1 MKRLACVYTAGGDM
15 LSGMFEKMWPEAL
28 GEDIR
33 FNHIKDSNI
42 MADIVEKTYIT
53 ERIADWLE
61 LMFSAAAL
69 CDVDG
74 VVCCCSSVGD
84 EADKFIKAHPEVN
97 MMRIDYPMAKYA
109 ADNFDSV
116 AVMATLFTTVQPSCD
131 LVKRLAEAQGKE
143 ISVTDC
149 VIGEARKIQM
159 KDPEG
164 AARIAAEAA
173 RKLVEEKGV
182 QCILL
187 AQASMTGFT
196 PAIKEAC
203 PGLVVLNSPETF
215 AANIRNFI

>member
-15 LSGMFEKMWPEAL
+15 LSGMFEKIWPEAL

-42 MADIVEKTYIT
+42 MQDIVAETKIT
-53 ERIADWLE
+53 EPIKDRLFH
-61 LMFSAAAL
+61 LFSAAAL

-74 VVCCCSSVGD
+74 VVCCCSSIGD
-84 EADKFIKAHPEVN
+84 EADKFINAHPEIN

-109 ADNFDSV
+109 AENYDAV

-131 LVKRLAEAQGKE
+131 LVKRIAKEQGKE
-143 ISVTDC
+143 VAVYDC
-149 VIGEARKIQM
+149 VIGEARKIQRE
-159 KDPEG
+159 DPEG

-173 RKLVEEKGV
+173 KKLYEEKGV
-182 QCILL
+182 KCILL

-196 PAIKEAC
+196 QAIKEAC
-203 PGLVVLNSPETF
+203 PDVEVVNSPESF